1 MVDVEPNQ
9 LDQHFGTTY
18 VESLLSFA
26 QEMLSKY
33 DSDVDPNS
41 LNIVH
46 QSTQLMLSE
55 NTQNVEQSSLAQHFG
70 STYVDRYVDRIFYKG

>member
-55 NTQNVEQSSLAQHFG
+55 NTQNVEQSSLAQPFG
-70 STYVDRYVDRIFYKG
+70 STYVDRFVDQKFYNG